1 MIDTFA
7 LARSPFLEASTVWLQ
22 GWGAGKTVSVPA
34 WDLVG
39 EDSESIRLK
48 RGGLET
54 LLLACSAH
62 LQVAAFLSVLLCP
75 SLAPALETRP
85 LVRGWWEQMWT
96 QEGGNPA
103 SRNRCLHSS
112 MPGLG

>member
-7 LARSPFLEASTVWLQ
+7 LARSPFLEASTLWLQ
-22 GWGAGKTVSVPA
+22 GWGAGKTISVTA

-48 RGGLET
+48 GGGLET

-62 LQVAAFLSVLLCP
+62 LLSSCLPVCP
-75 SLAPALETRP
+75 LMPTPCSSPGDQTSSQR
-85 LVRGWWEQMWT
+85 VVGTGVDSGRWE
-96 QEGGNPA
+96 
-103 SRNRCLHSS
+103 SCF
-112 MPGLG
+112 